1 MITTISES
9 VKVATSADKLTIRQE
24 DEFEGTKVDVKIY
37 SKEEAIAL
45 AKALMEWTDSLK

>member
-24 DEFEGTKVDVKIY
+24 DEFEGTKTDVRIY
-37 SKEEAIAL
+37 TKEEAIAL
-45 AKALMEWTDSLK
+45 AKALMAWAEE